1 MRGQES
7 RHRRIVPP
15 CPAVQAGTSGTLS
28 HDDWT
33 VLHDLC
39 ADDPITDDELAVI
52 EAFLMPALQALFE
65 TEGTSRDSKEPQ
77 RFGKVADRIVAA
89 DDRP

>member
-15 CPAVQAGTSGTLS
+15 RPAVQAGANGTLS
-28 HDDWT
+28 PDDWT
-33 VLHDLC
+33 VLHDLH
-39 ADDPITDDELAVI
+39 ADDPITDEELAVI

-65 TEGTSRDSKEPQ
+65 AENTSHDSKEPQ

>member
-15 CPAVQAGTSGTLS
+15 RPAVQAGTNGNLAP
-28 HDDWT
+28 DDWT
-33 VLHDLC
+33 VLHDLH

-52 EAFLMPALQALFE
+52 EAFLMPAFQALFE
-65 TEGTSRDSKEPQ
+65 TERTSCDSKEPQ
-77 RFGKVADRIVAA
+77 RFGKVAGRIVAA